1 MYWGILTNQAD
12 NDNGA
17 TESLNV
23 TDDITCVNC
32 VKIKILVNILNAM
45 ADATFE
51 ESKFCQRADSQC
63 SKFFLIFNVE
73 NTLFKSAKK
82 RFKFIEIFFLSFST
96 SMWSKSKNG
105 KSLFF
110 HPSLN

>member
-17 TESLNV
+17 TESLHV

-51 ESKFCQRADSQC
+51 ELKFC
-63 SKFFLIFNVE
+63 
-73 NTLFKSAKK
+73 
-82 RFKFIEIFFLSFST
+82 
-96 SMWSKSKNG
+96 
-105 KSLFF
+105 
-110 HPSLN
+110 